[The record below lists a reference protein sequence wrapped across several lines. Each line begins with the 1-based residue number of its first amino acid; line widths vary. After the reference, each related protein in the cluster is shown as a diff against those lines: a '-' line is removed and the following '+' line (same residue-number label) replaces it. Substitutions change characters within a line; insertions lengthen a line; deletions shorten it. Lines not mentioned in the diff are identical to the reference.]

1 MLLQRADAPAPRR
14 RLLVVVSHDFGEL
27 GSARDFTRGLD
38 AAFELHWL
46 LPRHLFH
53 LNPRIDDGEVSAY
66 DGGAVLVERIDALR
80 PAAVLFFSAYL
91 LIADRVVGLRGL
103 RRIVRETRRVG
114 ATLITSDPFL
124 GLTRDFRRDD
134 LDVAQFPDNRAAAP
148 WLRFVMGQWTA
159 WRYRLMD
166 RCLRP
171 ATVVAPF
178 AARAADRPAWRYF
191 QPPEATVERGDAWV
205 FVISAFD
212 LRMQFAERGEPGFR
226 DRLRARLQDA
236 AATGRPVCLVAPP
249 VLGAS
254 LAHGLPRGVSLA
266 PQLDLASYQ
275 ALLASA
281 DRVFYWN
288 KVSQSLYDRFVSGRA
303 IHFFDRG
310 HVARVLPRLYARAV
324 QTYFDGHEPPLTD
337 FDQPLAEAA
346 LAQQHDAFR
355 ALHQDR
361 LQALGRLPTPSEV
374 LAGLGVRP

>member
-1 MLLQRADAPAPRR
+1 MTLQRADAPAPRR

-27 GSARDFTRGLD
+27 GSARDFLRGLD
-38 AAFELHWL
+38 AVFDLHWL

-53 LNPRIDDGEVSAY
+53 LNPRIDGGEASVYA
-66 DGGAVLVERIDALR
+66 GGADLVGRIGALR
-80 PAAVLFFSAYL
+80 PAAVLCFSAYL
-91 LIADRVVGLRGL
+91 LVADRVVGLRGL

-114 ATLITSDPFL
+114 ARLITSDPFL

-148 WLRFVMGQWTA
+148 WLQFAMGQWTA

-171 ATVVAPF
+171 AAVVATF
-178 AARAADRPAWRYF
+178 APPAADRPAWRYF
-191 QPPEATVERGDAWV
+191 QPPVAAADPGDAWV

-212 LRMQFAERGEPGFR
+212 LRLQFAERGEPGFG
-226 DRLRARLQDA
+226 DCLRARLHDA

-249 VLGAS
+249 ALRAS

-266 PQLDLASYQ
+266 PPLDLAAYQ

-281 DRVFYWN
+281 GRVFYWN
-288 KVSQSLYDRFVSGRA
+288 MVSQSLYDRFVAGRA

-324 QTYFDGHEPPLTD
+324 QTYFGGHEPPLVD
-337 FDQPLAEAA
+337 FDQPLDEAA

-355 ALHQDR
+355 ALHQGR
-361 LQALGRLPTPSEV
+361 LRALAGLPTPSEV
-374 LAGLGVRP
+374 LAGLGLRP